1 MEVLIVRTNA
11 KLNFKNYENEN
22 EVENIRLSRIKAL
35 SSKTDYMDWLS
46 DFSISNPYINDDNVL
61 EDYKSFSEDD
71 KRQVCDLNILYSAID
86 KYAKDN
92 LMSPEKCDNGYY
104 YNVKYNDN
112 YFEIGYLMSISLAFF
127 SKKSEYD
134 ENKNYIDFMNIVNDC
149 KLPETDALKESLN
162 ALVEHAKYLM
172 DEGVSLD
179 IINEALANLY
189 DNKDKTRVLKRN

>member
-1 MEVLIVRTNA
+1 MRANA

-22 EVENIRLSRIKAL
+22 EVNSIRFSRIKAL

-46 DFSISNPYINDDNVL
+46 EFSISNPYINDDNVL
-61 EDYKSFSEDD
+61 EDYKTFSEDD
-71 KRQVCDLNILYSAID
+71 KRQIYDLNILYCAVD

-92 LMSPEKCDNGYY
+92 LISPEKCENGYY

-112 YFEIGYLMSISLAFF
+112 YFEVGYLMTMSLSFF
-127 SKKSEYD
+127 SNRCEYN
-134 ENKNYIDFMNIVNDC
+134 ENRNYIDFMNIVNDR
-149 KLPETDALKESLN
+149 KLPETDALKEGLN

-179 IINEALANLY
+179 IIKEALDNLD
-189 DNKDKTRVLKRN
+189 DNKDKARVLKRN